1 MSWNSYTDNLASCK
15 VDMCGI
21 HGTDGAP
28 WAQVDKFRCSPDE
41 IAIVTRAITN
51 KDNSIYGT
59 GAKIAGKKWT
69 VIRLEDEDNV
79 LVLKGKDQDNHKQT
93 LVVAL
98 SGQAVVFGTSSDEN
112 MQGSAVRTA
121 VERMRDYLKG
131 CGY

>member
-1 MSWNSYTDNLASCK
+1 MSWTSYTDNLVSCK

-21 HGTDGAP
+21 HATNGAP
-28 WAQVDKFRCSPDE
+28 WAQVDKFKCSPEE
-41 IAIVTRAITN
+41 IAQVSQAIAN
-51 KDNSIYGT
+51 KDNNLYGT

-69 VIRLEDEDNV
+69 VIRLEDDNV
-79 LVLKGKDQDNHKQT
+79 LVMKGKEPDNSKQT

-98 SGQAVVFGTSSDEN
+98 SGQAVVLGTSSDET
-112 MQGSAVRTA
+112 MQGAAVRTA